1 LATPRKPPSWVFVSV
16 NSATAASPASGRN
29 DDSGV
34 GTGEKVL
41 VSCIIIAT
49 TSLRRAM
56 GAPPAG
62 SVDEL
67 AVSEYGEWGY
77 RRRVRGPSGWQR
89 NVWALSLSVFIA
101 FVGFQFF
108 SPFLPLYVRELGVTD
123 PAAIALWSGVL
134 AAVTPT
140 VSGLLAPL
148 FGRLADRFGRKM
160 MLIRSLAGFTVII
173 AAMGLVTSVQQL
185 FAARFLQGLFA
196 GFTPMAMAVASVS
209 APREKVATAI
219 ARVQG
224 AQLLSVAVGPAIGG
238 LAATHLGIRPAFYV
252 TAALCAV
259 SLIALVFLFEEQR
272 AAPAGAAS
280 ARPRSAPFREFLG
293 QPHFVPVMALLVI
306 AQFIDRGL
314 ALVIPLQ
321 VAHMAEV
328 AAPASTSGLIISA
341 AAVGATLSASLAARL
356 SAVVP
361 TGQLLFGQLVAG
373 GAFCAAMALA
383 QGWVS
388 LLVLR
393 VLVALCLGGAL
404 TLAYALGGMI
414 VAAEARGRAFGWL
427 AMGVQLGTAASPL
440 LTGALAAASLRAAYF
455 LDGALAW
462 VGALVLVFFARDLLR
477 RRERAEG

>member
-1 LATPRKPPSWVFVSV
+1 
-16 NSATAASPASGRN
+16 
-29 DDSGV
+29 
-34 GTGEKVL
+34 
-41 VSCIIIAT
+41 
-49 TSLRRAM
+49 M
-56 GAPPAG
+56 
-62 SVDEL
+62 
-67 AVSEYGEWGY
+67 
-77 RRRVRGPSGWQR
+77 RGPSGWQR

-414 VAAEARGRAFGWL
+414 VAAEARGAAFGWL